1 MYNLIIN
8 AHRFYYLLHSTTMS
22 ELVQDLYESYPIKD
36 DNWFKNITSHSIS
49 RIKKDK
55 GGKYC
60 TVCRH
65 HHCGDIQPVYGNR
78 SLKKSKVVI
87 QHKTKYADKLVIMPY
102 FLSIKNGE
110 MNLNDYDF

>member
-1 MYNLIIN
+1 
-8 AHRFYYLLHSTTMS
+8 MS
-22 ELVQDLYESYPIKD
+22 ELVQDLYETYPIKD
-36 DNWFKNITSHSIS
+36 DNWFKNNVSHSIA

-78 SLKKSKVVI
+78 SLKKSKVVT
-87 QHKTKYADKLVIMPY
+87 QHKTKYADKIVIMPY

-110 MNLNDYDF
+110 ILFDNSDF

>member
-1 MYNLIIN
+1 
-8 AHRFYYLLHSTTMS
+8 MS
-22 ELVQDLYESYPIKD
+22 ETVQDPYESYPIKD
-36 DNWFKNITSHSIS
+36 DNWFKNNTAHSIA

-55 GGKYC
+55 GGLFC

-78 SLKKSKVVI
+78 SLKKSKVII
-87 QHKTKYADKLVIMPY
+87 QHKTKYADKPVIMPD

-110 MNLNDYDF
+110 ILFDDYDF